1 MNSRRQFTRNLSFS
15 ALAITAATPT
25 QAQTSAIFQHGVASG
40 DPLLN
45 RVIIWTRIST
55 MGGDDVIPVDW
66 FISDE
71 PTMSRILQRGT
82 TSTNAGFDYTVKVD
96 VTRLD
101 PNTTYYYRFAVR
113 GSLSPIGRTKTL
125 PVGSIDRLRFAVA
138 SCSNYPYGYFNAYR
152 AIARRADLD
161 VVLHLGDYIYE
172 YANGQYGDGT
182 PLNRIPSPNK
192 EIVTLADYRQ
202 RYAQYRTDADLQEA
216 HRQHPW
222 IVVWDDHES
231 TNDAYVDGA
240 ENHTPATEGDWSTR
254 RAVAIQAWFEWLP
267 VRENPYL
274 DGQIYRNFRFG
285 NLMDLVMLDTRLE
298 GRSQQVASNNPAI
311 ASPNRTLISSEQESW
326 FFSQL
331 NNSRD
336 RGTRWRFVGQQVMMS
351 QLLGTDG
358 PLNTDQW
365 DGYLASKTRFLQHL
379 ATNSI
384 QNAVILTGDI
394 HSSWGN
400 EITAN
405 PFTGSYQAQA
415 VEFVTPAITSPGID
429 DRAQA
434 TGFQAQISATH
445 PHVKYIELFRRGYLL
460 IDLDRD
466 RAQAEWYHVR
476 TITQRSNEEEL
487 GRVLRTASGE
497 SKLAVTTSAS
507 TPRTNGA
514 PLLP

>member
-15 ALAITAATPT
+15 AVALTAAAPSV
-25 QAQTSAIFQHGVASG
+25 AQNIGVFQHGVASG

-45 RVIIWTRIST
+45 RVIIWTRVT
-55 MGGDDVIPVDW
+55 PTGGEDVVIVDW
-66 FISDE
+66 YISDE
-71 PTMSRILQRGT
+71 PTMSRILQRGV

-101 PNTTYYYRFAVR
+101 PGKTYFYRFAVR
-113 GSLSPIGRTKTL
+113 GALSPVGRTKTL
-125 PVGSIDRLRFAVA
+125 PVGSVDRLRFAVA

-152 AIARRADLD
+152 LIAQRSDLD

-172 YANGQYGDGT
+172 YANTQYGDGT
-182 PLNRIPSPNK
+182 PLGRIPSPDK
-192 EIVTLADYRQ
+192 EIVSLADYRQ

-231 TNDAYVDGA
+231 TNDSWVGGA
-240 ENHTPATEGDWSTR
+240 QNHQDATEGDWSTR
-254 RAVAIQAWFEWLP
+254 RAVATQAWLEWLP
-267 VRENPYL
+267 VRENPYI

-298 GRSQQVASNNPAI
+298 GRSLQAANVVGLADPG
-311 ASPNRTLISSEQESW
+311 RVLISAEQESW
-326 FFSQL
+326 FFQQL
-331 NNSRD
+331 NNSQA
-336 RGTRWRFVGQQVMMS
+336 RGTRWRFVGQQVMMG
-351 QLLGTDG
+351 QLVSADG
-358 PLNTDQW
+358 PLSTDAW
-365 DGYLASKTRFLQHL
+365 DGYPVTKARLLQQLASSQI
-379 ATNSI
+379 N
-384 QNAVILTGDI
+384 NAVVLTGDI

-405 PFTGSYQAQA
+405 PFAASYRAQA

-445 PHVKYIELFRRGYLL
+445 PHVKYVELFRRGYLL
-460 IDLDRD
+460 VDLDRD

-476 TITQRSNEEEL
+476 TIRERSLEEDL
-487 GRVLRTASGE
+487 GRVLRTANGE
-497 SKLAVTTSAS
+497 SALTASSSAS
-507 TPRTNGA
+507 AARTNGA
-514 PLLP
+514 PLAP